1 MHRNMIKRRETN
13 FAGVLNKGRHSYK
26 SSIFDMTISG
36 TDSRTQV
43 HYEKLTSILYYLVR
57 FIEKGKSLTILN

>member
-1 MHRNMIKRRETN
+1 MIKRREMN
-13 FAGVLNKGRHSYK
+13 FSGVLNKGRHSYK
-26 SSIFDMTISG
+26 SSILDVTISG

-43 HYEKLTSILYYLVR
+43 HYEKLTSIRYYLVR

>member
-13 FAGVLNKGRHSYK
+13 FTGVLNKGRHSYK

-36 TDSRTQV
+36 TDSRTLV
-43 HYEKLTSILYYLVR
+43 HYEKLTSIRYYLVR
-57 FIEKGKSLTILN
+57 FVEKGKSLTILN